1 MTENYFKLAKKYIK
15 NKPMPCSLKQEF
27 ENHALGY
34 LLEGIYHRTAEL
46 LKENKYASPALQRHL
61 QQILPCIAFY
71 EALVEKAGS
80 KENALEIYAAWCF
93 GKIEKMAKWIPRIMK
108 IPGLYKKVPD
118 IMRGML
124 DKLFGHAAGFDY
136 VEVECENG
144 FAVNMTVCPYVE
156 TCKKYGCPELVQYFC
171 KSDDIIYGNMHKKLV
186 WGRTKTLGTGGD
198 CCDFSMWIK
207 EK

>member
-1 MTENYFKLAKKYIK
+1 MTENYFKLAKKYI
-15 NKPMPCSLKQEF
+15 NREPMPSSLKQEF

-34 LLEGIYHRTAEL
+34 LLEGVYHRTAKL
-46 LKENKYASPALQRHL
+46 LKENKNAGPALMQHL

-71 EALVEKAGS
+71 EALIEKEGS
-80 KENALEIYAAWCF
+80 KEKALEVYEAWCLL
-93 GKIEKMAKWIPRIMK
+93 KIEKMAKWIPRIMK
-108 IPGLYKKVPD
+108 IPGLYKKVPGV
-118 IMRGML
+118 MRSML

-136 VEVECENG
+136 VEVDCENG

-156 TCKKYGCPELVQYFC
+156 TCKKYGCPELAQYFC
-171 KSDDIIYGNMHKKLV
+171 KSDDITYGNMHKKLV